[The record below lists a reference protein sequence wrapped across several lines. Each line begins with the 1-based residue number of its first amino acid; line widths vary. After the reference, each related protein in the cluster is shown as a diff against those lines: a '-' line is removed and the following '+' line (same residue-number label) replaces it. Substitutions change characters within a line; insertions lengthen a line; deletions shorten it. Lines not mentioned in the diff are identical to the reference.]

1 MKEVILGVT
10 GSIAAYKAAEI
21 ASLLVKDQI
30 RVHVIMTDAATKFI
44 APLTFQTLTK
54 NKVYVDMFE
63 EIAYSD
69 VRHISLAQRADSCV
83 IAPATA
89 NIIGKIASG
98 IADDMLSTVV
108 MAVRN
113 KPVIICPAMNTAMY
127 ENAITQGNIAKLQKY
142 GYQFVEP
149 KESLLACGDFG
160 KGALAD
166 ISVIAAAIKAAIG
179 DQSISKQPEG
189 ELGQ

>member
-21 ASLLVKDQI
+21 ANILVKSDI
-30 RVHVIMTDAATKFI
+30 NVNVIMTDAAVKFI
-44 APLTFQTLTK
+44 APLTFQALTK
-54 NKVYVDMFE
+54 NKVYTDMFE
-63 EIAYSD
+63 EIAYHD
-69 VRHISLAQRADSCV
+69 IRHISLAQKADCVV

-108 MAVRN
+108 MAVQN
-113 KPVIICPAMNTAMY
+113 TPVIICPAMNTAMY
-127 ENAITQGNIAKLQKY
+127 ENPVMQENINKLKNY

-149 KESLLACGDFG
+149 KESLLACGDLG

-166 ISVIAAAIKAAIG
+166 IELIVTAIKKIIDG
-179 DQSISKQPEG
+179 GRMSR
-189 ELGQ
+189 L

>member
-1 MKEVILGVT
+1 MKELLLGVT

-21 ASLLVKDQI
+21 ANLLVKSGI
-30 RVHVIMTDAATKFI
+30 NVTVVMTQAATRFI
-44 APLTFQTLTK
+44 TPLTFQTLTK
-54 NKVYVDMFE
+54 NKVYAAMFE
-63 EIAYSD
+63 AVHYAD
-69 VRHISLAQRADSCV
+69 VRHIAMAQKADGAV

-108 MAVRN
+108 MAIRN
-113 KPVIICPAMNTAMY
+113 KPVMICPAMNTSMY
-127 ENAITQGNIAKLQKY
+127 ENDITQDNIQKLCKY

-149 KESLLACGDFG
+149 KEARLACGDLG

-166 ISVIAAAIKAAIG
+166 VETIVAEAKRMIG
-179 DQSISKQPEG
+179 AE
-189 ELGQ
+189 

>member
-1 MKEVILGVT
+1 MKNIILGVT

-21 ASLLVKDQI
+21 TNLLVKSGLN
-30 RVHVIMTDAATKFI
+30 VNVIMTDAATKFV

-63 EIAYSD
+63 EIEHND
-69 VRHISLAQRADSCV
+69 VRHISLAQNADCFV

-89 NIIGKIASG
+89 NIIGKIATG

-108 MAVRN
+108 MATQN
-113 KPVIICPAMNTAMY
+113 IPIIICPAMNTAMY
-127 ENAITQGNIAKLQKY
+127 ENPITQSNIKKLKEY
-142 GYQFVEP
+142 GYQFIDP
-149 KESLLACGDFG
+149 KESLLACGDLG

-166 ISVIAAAIKAAIG
+166 IEVIVSAIKA
-179 DQSISKQPEG
+179 SIN
-189 ELGQ
+189 

>member
-1 MKEVILGVT
+1 MKEVVLGVT
-10 GSIAAYKAAEI
+10 GSIAAYKAADI
-21 ASLLVKDQI
+21 VNLLAKNKI
-30 RVHVIMTDAATKFI
+30 SVHVIMTNAATKFI

-54 NKVYVDMFE
+54 NKVYVDIFE
-63 EIAYSD
+63 DVAYSD
-69 VRHISLAQRADSCV
+69 VRHISLAQRADCCI

-108 MAVRN
+108 MAVGN

-127 ENAITQGNIAKLQKY
+127 ENAITQGNIAKLQGL
-142 GYQFVEP
+142 GYQFIEP
-149 KESLLACGDFG
+149 REALLACGDLG

-166 ISVIAAAIKAAIG
+166 VGIIVAAVMAAIG
-179 DQSISKQPEG
+179 ENRGK
-189 ELGQ
+189 